1 MRSVGW
7 SGTRFSMTPSA
18 KISNPHTRRAYARPV
33 ERFLAWCEEQGI
45 ELRQVT
51 PGLAGRF
58 IQELPGSDPTR
69 NLALAALRHFF
80 DALVTRHA
88 VALNPF
94 SSVRGKK
101 HSVVD
106 GKTPEL
112 SPRAGAGIARLPGPL
127 SRGGVAGSGRAG
139 RADLAWSVPGNPV
152 KARQADCHCLL
163 ADTELLRKFRDGVL
177 KIPIAFQI
185 KNALEKK
192 LFRH

>member
-1 MRSVGW
+1 M
-7 SGTRFSMTPSA
+7 
-18 KISNPHTRRAYARPV
+18 
-33 ERFLAWCEEQGI
+33 
-45 ELRQVT
+45 
-51 PGLAGRF
+51 
-58 IQELPGSDPTR
+58 
-69 NLALAALRHFF
+69 
-80 DALVTRHA
+80 TRHA

-112 SPRAGAGIARLPGPL
+112 SPGQARALLGSLDL
-127 SRGGVAGSGRAG
+127 SHAVGLRDRARAG

>member
-1 MRSVGW
+1 MGSL
-7 SGTRFSMTPSA
+7 PSSF
-18 KISNPHTRRAYARPV
+18 IP
-33 ERFLAWCEEQGI
+33 
-45 ELRQVT
+45 
-51 PGLAGRF
+51 AGRLRNSPLSPRALLCRIGPRRQGF
-58 IQELPGSDPTR
+58 ASPIRALDGFGPIRKTR
-69 NLALAALRHFF
+69 CL
-80 DALVTRHA
+80 
-88 VALNPF
+88 
-94 SSVRGKK
+94 RGKGGDRAVGREGDLAHDK
-101 HSVVD
+101 GYYHSCL
-106 GKTPEL
+106 GRSRKL
-112 SPRAGAGIARLPGPL
+112 AFGHRAGAGIARLPGPL